1 LWSSL
6 SLWEILQLI
15 TMGINLSRH
24 SLTLNNLGLNVS
36 LYRFWHDGIC
46 FELYLASLTFKIYVM
61 KKIFTLAIASLFT
74 VALFAADRRPSVTLT
89 ADKKYEV
96 VIDGRSYA
104 SAIGNTMDVSLFNNG
119 RHTIK
124 VYQLK
129 NGLFSKQKKLVSST
143 TFQLNRSSLD
153 ISVDRYGRITI
164 HEQKKMKYDKR
175 PAQRRF

>member
-1 LWSSL
+1 
-6 SLWEILQLI
+6 
-15 TMGINLSRH
+15 
-24 SLTLNNLGLNVS
+24 
-36 LYRFWHDGIC
+36 
-46 FELYLASLTFKIYVM
+46 M
-61 KKIFTLAIASLFT
+61 KKIFTLVLASFMT

-104 SAIGNTMDVSLFNNG
+104 SAIGNTMDISLLNSNG

-129 NGLFSKQKKLVSST
+129 NGLFSKQKKLVSSS

-153 ISVDRYGRITI
+153 ISVDRSGRINI
-164 HEQKKMKYDKR
+164 HEQKDRNIREQKDRRDDKKWDNK
-175 PAQRRF
+175 RF

>member
-1 LWSSL
+1 
-6 SLWEILQLI
+6 
-15 TMGINLSRH
+15 
-24 SLTLNNLGLNVS
+24 
-36 LYRFWHDGIC
+36 
-46 FELYLASLTFKIYVM
+46 M
-61 KKIFTLAIASLFT
+61 KKIFTLVLASFMT

-104 SAIGNTMDVSLFNNG
+104 SAIGNTMDIALFNTNG

-153 ISVDRYGRITI
+153 ISVDRSGRINI
-164 HEQKKMKYDKR
+164 REERSRRDDKKWDNNKR
-175 PAQRRF
+175 F

>member
-1 LWSSL
+1 
-6 SLWEILQLI
+6 
-15 TMGINLSRH
+15 
-24 SLTLNNLGLNVS
+24 
-36 LYRFWHDGIC
+36 
-46 FELYLASLTFKIYVM
+46 M
-61 KKIFTLAIASLFT
+61 KKIFTLVVASFMT

-104 SAIGNTMDVSLFNNG
+104 SAIGNTMDISLFNNG

-153 ISVDRYGRITI
+153 ISVDRSGRINI
-164 HEQKKMKYDKR
+164 REQKNIRADQR
-175 PAQRRF
+175 FEQRRF